1 MTPEIRHRPANPPLA
16 VAQRDPG
23 AGWTGGTEVLSRA
36 DSSSRSVF
44 RRPASPRSDLFLRN
58 QRESAVRVLALAPS
72 RFFKFRVPNYNN
84 RRTGGASPRRKGPRL
99 LDGAWRQA
107 LHGQGRVSSE
117 STDTRNRGGAREWL
131 PLQKLS
137 RACKLPAPWEQRI
150 TRGWR
155 VEASGWSGLAGPL
168 RPSNPGGAAS
178 PTRRTA
184 SC

>member
-1 MTPEIRHRPANPPLA
+1 MTPEIRHRPSNPPLA

-23 AGWTGGTEVLSRA
+23 AGWTGGTEVLSARIHRVGPYFA
-36 DSSSRSVF
+36 GPHRPEATCSCGISGKVRFECSPSRV
-44 RRPASPRSDLFLRN
+44 PASSNFACRTTIT
-58 QRESAVRVLALAPS
+58 E
-72 RFFKFRVPNYNN
+72 
-84 RRTGGASPRRKGPRL
+84 RTGGASPRRKGPRL

-168 RPSNPGGAAS
+168 RPANPGGAAG